1 MPLFTIDISNLLSSP
16 IGTTEEFQFNQDLP
30 IETFEDLVCHD
41 WLHMNIKLIRQE
53 YGIECLL
60 LHIESTIE
68 IPSEGIENKELEITN
83 ISREF
88 HIKKVVWDPDDIQYI
103 DIRDNT
109 IDLANI
115 IREELLIA
123 GL

>member
-1 MPLFTIDISNLLSSP
+1 
-16 IGTTEEFQFNQDLP
+16 
-30 IETFEDLVCHD
+30 
-41 WLHMNIKLIRQE
+41 MNIKLIRQE

-88 HIKKVVWDPDDIQYI
+88 HIKKVV
-103 DIRDNT
+103 
-109 IDLANI
+109 
-115 IREELLIA
+115 
-123 GL
+123 

>member
-1 MPLFTIDISNLLSSP
+1 MK
-16 IGTTEEFQFNQDLP
+16 
-30 IETFEDLVCHD
+30 
-41 WLHMNIKLIRQE
+41 IKLIRQD

-60 LHIESTIE
+60 LHVQSTIE
-68 IPSEGIENKELEITN
+68 IPSEGIENKELNITN

-88 HIKKVVWDPDDIQYI
+88 HLKKQPQDPDDIQYI
-103 DIRDNT
+103 DIREST

-115 IREELLIA
+115 VREELLIA

>member
-1 MPLFTIDISNLLSSP
+1 MSLFTIDVSSLLSSTV
-16 IGTTEEFQFNQDLP
+16 GTTEEFRFDQDIP
-30 IETFEDLVCHD
+30 VETFEDLICHD

-68 IPSEGIENKELEITN
+68 IPSEGIKGKELEITG

-109 IDLANI
+109 IDLATI
-115 IREELLIA
+115 VREELLIA